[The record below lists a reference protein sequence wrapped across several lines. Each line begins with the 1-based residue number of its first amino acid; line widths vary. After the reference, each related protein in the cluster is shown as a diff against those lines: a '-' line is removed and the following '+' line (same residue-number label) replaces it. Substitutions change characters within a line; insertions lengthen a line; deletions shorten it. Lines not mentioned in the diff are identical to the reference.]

1 MPLRRHAAPRPAT
14 IDTMN
19 SGVLSAA
26 LAYVCWGL
34 FPLYF
39 KLLSDIAP
47 LDVLVHRVVWSL
59 AFLRVVLAARRQW
72 SWLAEVLRRP
82 KVLGA
87 FAVSALLLS
96 VNWLTYIWAV
106 THGHVID
113 ASLGYFITPLVN
125 VLLGY
130 TVLHE
135 RLRPMQWTAV
145 GLAAA
150 GVLWLALQGGQLP
163 WIALVLA
170 ASFGAY
176 GLLRKI
182 AALGAL
188 EGLALET
195 MLLAPPAFAV
205 LAWSALHG
213 TSSFPADSTLTN
225 ALLVAIGPLTAIPLL
240 LFAAGARRIS
250 LATLGLLQYLGPSIQ
265 LVLGIWLFHESF
277 APARMVG
284 FCLIWAALVIY
295 SAEGWLKSTPRVSTV
310 LEPD

>member
-1 MPLRRHAAPRPAT
+1 MTAAR
-14 IDTMN
+14 
-19 SGVLSAA
+19 SSVHGGVLSAA
-26 LAYVCWGL
+26 LAYVLWGL

-39 KLLSDIAP
+39 KQLTSIAP

-59 AFLRVVLAARRQW
+59 AFLLVVLAARRQW
-72 SWLAEVLRRP
+72 TWLRDVLRQPR
-82 KVLGA
+82 VLGA

-96 VNWLTYIWAV
+96 ANWLTYIWAV
-106 THGHVID
+106 THDHVID

-135 RLRPMQWTAV
+135 RLRVMQWTAV
-145 GLAAA
+145 ALAAA

-170 ASFGAY
+170 CSFGGY
-176 GLLRKI
+176 GLMRKT

-195 MLLAPPAFAV
+195 MLLAPAAFAL
-205 LAWSALHG
+205 LAWAASQG
-213 TSSFPADSTLTN
+213 TSSFPASSGLVN
-225 ALLVAIGPLTAIPLL
+225 VLLVGIGPVTAIPLL
-240 LFAAGARRIS
+240 LFAAGARRIR
-250 LATLGLLQYLGPSIQ
+250 LTTLGLLQYLAPSIQ
-265 LVLGIWLFHESF
+265 FVLGVWLFHEAF
-277 APARMVG
+277 TPARLVG

-295 SAEGWLKSTPRVSTV
+295 SAEGWLASGPRTSAV